1 MKSNNLKRLPFALFL
16 TMVLSGSA
24 IAVPQPLDRIVAV
37 VNSSVITQYELN
49 AQVQRITA
57 QLARNTPTPPPR
69 RVLEKQVL
77 ERMITE
83 KALLQAAEA
92 SNIRVDNTA
101 LNRSLTRLANQNNME
116 LPEFKKALESE
127 GQDFAA
133 FREQVRNEMI
143 ITRLRE
149 REVDARI
156 IVTESELDNFLANPS
171 LDMDKQTEYNLA
183 HILILAPEG
192 ATPEKLQ
199 ELQAKANKAL
209 DELASGANFSQVSA
223 IYSDA
228 QNAMQGGSLGWR
240 PEAKLPSLFAD
251 AVRKLALG
259 EVTPVLRSANGFHIL
274 RLVDKRGKDVTTV
287 VKQTH
292 ARHILIKINEI
303 VTDQDAQKRLTE
315 LRERVVNGVEFD
327 RLAKI
332 HSDDTSASKGGDL
345 GWLSPGET
353 VPEFERAMNA
363 LKPGEFSEPVRSAFG
378 WHLIQVLERRE
389 KDMTQE
395 RKRMDARRAIM
406 ERKSDEAFD
415 DWVRQTRDRAYVEYR
430 QED

>member
-1 MKSNNLKRLPFALFL
+1 MKSNNLKRLPLALFL
-16 TMVLSGSA
+16 SMVLGGA
-24 IAVPQPLDRIVAV
+24 AMAEPRTLDRIVAV
-37 VNSSVITQYELN
+37 VNNGVITQYELN
-49 AQVQRITA
+49 AQLQRVTA
-57 QLARNTPTPPPR
+57 QLARTNPTPAPH

-83 KALLQAAEA
+83 KALLQSAET
-92 SNIRVDNTA
+92 SNIRIDNTA
-101 LNRSLTRLANQNNME
+101 LNRALTRLANQNNMD
-116 LPEFKKALESE
+116 LPAFKQALENE

-133 FREQVRNEMI
+133 FREQVRNEMTI
-143 ITRLRE
+143 SRLRE

-171 LDMDKQTEYNLA
+171 VDMDHQTEYNLA

-192 ATPEKLQ
+192 ASPEKLH
-199 ELQAKANKAL
+199 ELQGKADKAL
-209 DELASGANFSQVSA
+209 AELRSGASFNQVSA

-251 AVRKLALG
+251 AVKKLAPG
-259 EVTPVLRSANGFHIL
+259 ESTPVLRSANGFHIL
-274 RLVDKRGKDVTTV
+274 RLLDKRGKDAATV
-287 VKQTH
+287 VKQTQ

-303 VTDQDAQKRLTE
+303 VTDQEAQKRLTE
-315 LRERVVNGVEFD
+315 LRERIANGVEFE
-327 RLAKI
+327 RLAKV

-345 GWLSPGET
+345 GWLNPGET
-353 VPEFERAMNA
+353 VPEFERTMNG
-363 LKPGEFSEPVRSAFG
+363 LKPGEISEPVRSTFG
-378 WHLIQVLERRE
+378 WHLIQVLDRRE

-430 QED
+430 LEE

>member
-1 MKSNNLKRLPFALFL
+1 MKSNNLKRLPLALFL
-16 TMVLSGSA
+16 AMVLSGPA
-24 IAVPQPLDRIVAV
+24 IAVPQTLDRIVAV
-37 VNSSVITQYELN
+37 VNNSVITQNELN

-69 RVLEKQVL
+69 RALEKQVL
-77 ERMITE
+77 ERLITE
-83 KALLQAAEA
+83 KALLQAADA
-92 SNIRVDNTA
+92 SNIRIDNTA
-101 LNRSLTRLANQNNME
+101 LNRSLTRLANQNNMD
-116 LPEFKKALESE
+116 LPDFKKALESE
-127 GQDFAA
+127 GQDYAA

-183 HILILAPEG
+183 HILVLAPEG
-192 ATPEKLQ
+192 ATPEKLN

-209 DELASGANFSQVSA
+209 AELNNGANFNQVSA

-240 PEAKLPSLFAD
+240 PEAKLPNLFAS
-251 AVRKLALG
+251 AVSKLAQG
-259 EVTPVLRSANGFHIL
+259 EITPVLRSANGFHIL
-274 RLVDKRGKDVTTV
+274 RLVDKRGKDATTV
-287 VKQTH
+287 VKQTQ

-303 VTDQDAQKRLTE
+303 VTDQDAQKRLIE
-315 LRERVVNGVEFD
+315 LRERIANGIEFD

-353 VPEFERAMNA
+353 VPEFERAMNG
-363 LKPGEFSEPVRSAFG
+363 LKPGELSEPVRSAFG
-378 WHLIQVLERRE
+378 WHLIQVLDRRE

-430 QED
+430 LED